1 MWFSLTIHSYY
12 LIPCLKLL
20 RLSFLLAFSHLIVH
34 HGTNHPSLEG
44 TNKFYPPPDLNTHQ
58 HSKSHHH
65 QLTSFQQKQQAHLT
79 PGNGWFLGPF
89 LHVLLPHIF
98 QGSTWQQVQLR
109 KSQVPRTAQ
118 PSIGSCLIHQCSIQ
132 GMEVYHTH
140 GLPDI
145 LLWSRWRWRF
155 FEANKIVMILQEMHL
170 ELRRSWQYHGKS
182 IKSTSGTTA

>member
-44 TNKFYPPPDLNTHQ
+44 TNKFNPPPDLNTHQ

-65 QLTSFQQKQQAHLT
+65 RLTSFQQKQQAHLT
-79 PGNGWFLGPF
+79 PGNGWFLRPF

-118 PSIGSCLIHQCSIQ
+118 PSIGSGLIHQCSIQ

-140 GLPDI
+140 GLPEV
-145 LLWSRWRWRF
+145 LLWSRWR
-155 FEANKIVMILQEMHL
+155 
-170 ELRRSWQYHGKS
+170 
-182 IKSTSGTTA
+182 